1 MDKGVKSEETENR
14 LCCAAE
20 LFPGRCNTRLLTP
33 GRETMT
39 DSTET
44 TRVQLG
50 EPMRV
55 TEVTYRIMGEGL
67 LTGA

>member
-20 LFPGRCNTRLLTP
+20 FFPGRCNTRLLTP

-39 DSTET
+39 DSTESI
-44 TRVQLG
+44 RVQFG

-55 TEVTYRIMGEGL
+55 IGVTYRIMGEGL
-67 LTGA
+67 LTEA